1 MKRRAATA
9 WLLLP
14 VALAAAAAG
23 QTTQPA
29 RGGPLAEI
37 ITVDGTS
44 FRGRLEGIDAAGAVL
59 TTPEG
64 TRKVPRR
71 QLWLIRLDRSD
82 ELLRRVG
89 QKAIILAREGMLG
102 IERLQVGDG
111 KISVDSALLG
121 RASLD
126 LQAAAVIYLPAAAQR
141 AASLE
146 QRFEEFKLPRAGRD
160 YLIAADK
167 DGNLAPYPGV
177 LKAIASGKA
186 TFELNKADRT
196 IDLPSVRVIALA
208 PLPRAVEAPAGVLA
222 GKDGSAVPFTS
233 IRLAGSKLSIAG
245 EGLTAEA
252 ADLSAVAQIRFR
264 SDKLVNLADL
274 KPAEVL
280 QAGMFDVAFPFGR
293 NRSAARGPIRLGG
306 ATYPHGLGLH
316 SRCELTYDLGGEYV
330 TFAATAGID
339 AAGGSRGNA
348 TLTIFGDG
356 KQLTPEPLKLAGGAQ
371 PVPIRCDVTG
381 VKKLTILADYGDDGI
396 DVGDYVDLAD
406 ARLIRP

>member
-14 VALAAAAAG
+14 VGLAAAAG

-29 RGGPLAEI
+29 HGGPPAEI

-44 FRGRLEGIDAAGAVL
+44 FRGRLEGIDAAGAAL
-59 TTPEG
+59 ATPEG
-64 TRKVPRR
+64 TRKIPRR
-71 QLWLIRLDRSD
+71 RLWLIRLDESD
-82 ELLRRVG
+82 ELLRRAG
-89 QKAIILAREGMLG
+89 QKAIILAPEGMLG

-121 RASLD
+121 GATLD
-126 LQAAAVIYLPAAAQR
+126 LHAAAAIYLPAASQR
-141 AASLE
+141 PAVLE
-146 QRFEEFKLPRAGRD
+146 GRLEEFKLPRAGRD

-167 DGNLAPYPGV
+167 DGNLSPYPGV
-177 LKAIASGKA
+177 LKAIASGRA

-208 PLPRAVEAPAGVLA
+208 PLPRAVRVPAGVIA

-233 IRLAGSKLSIAG
+233 LRLSGSKLSIAG

-252 ADLSAVAQIRFR
+252 ANLSAVAQIRFR
-264 SDKLVNLADL
+264 SDKLVYLADL
-274 KPAEVL
+274 KPAKVV

-293 NRSAARGPIRLGG
+293 DRSAARGPIRLGG

-316 SRCELTYDLGGEYV
+316 SRCELTYELGGEYV

-348 TLTIFGDG
+348 TLTVFGDG
-356 KQLTPEPLKLAGGAQ
+356 KQLTGQPLKLAGGAR